1 MTIKNLRRKI
11 ARRKKL
17 LCILLI
23 FFKRTNP
30 LVVSLSQNL
39 DKFIVKEQKYLSKK
53 RHLKHS
59 QNSQF
64 TNLKKVS

>member
-39 DKFIVKEQKYLSKK
+39 DKFIVKE
-53 RHLKHS
+53 
-59 QNSQF
+59 
-64 TNLKKVS
+64 